1 MSVYEPNSRH
11 FREVL
16 IFCFNMKKSAA
27 EAHRMLSNIYGE
39 AAISERTC
47 HEWFQRFKNGDFDV
61 EDIAVEERRFS
72 KVQNWRHYLSKTRV
86 KIKKNWHDH
95 WEWLNK
101 PFQNASKPWEW
112 FRSKEIGYE
121 LVRIGTKPYEL
132 VRSREMLNGVCLL
145 VNSCLKGKDGRDFCI
160 VTWDEKWVHYDN
172 PKHRK
177 SWGVPGH
184 ASRRRPNRIFTAP
197 RSCSVF
203 GGTSSA

>member
-11 FREVL
+11 MREVL

-27 EAHRMLSNIYGE
+27 KAHRMLSNTYGE

-47 HEWFQRFKNGDFDV
+47 CEWFQRFKNGDFDV
-61 EDIAVEERRFS
+61 EDRHSVEERRFS
-72 KVQNWRHYLSKTRV
+72 KMQNWRYYLSKTRV
-86 KIKKNWHDH
+86 KIKKNWH
-95 WEWLNK
+95 EWLNK

-112 FRSKEIGYE
+112 FRSKEIGCH
-121 LVRIGTKPYEL
+121 TNW
-132 VRSREMLNGVCLL
+132 SREMLNGVCLL

-160 VTWDEKWVHYDN
+160 ALWLGTKNRFITIISSAENHEEF
-172 PKHRK
+172 PAML
-177 SWGVPGH
+177 P
-184 ASRRRPNRIFTAP
+184 RRRSNRIFTAP